1 MRKILFCNKRIF
13 SLTPVKKWPNS
24 RDYLL
29 NECAND
35 CSAIKR
41 REIMPPLFKH
51 PNFVH
56 YWIGQIASSFAFQ
69 MLSVGIG
76 WQMYDLT
83 NSPMALGLV
92 GLCQFLPQ
100 LLLTLVVGHV
110 ADHYNRRLI
119 CVCTR
124 LSMAMT
130 VGILAYG
137 NMTST
142 ISAEMIYLC
151 AALLGTARAFEMP
164 ANQAILPNLI
174 PNELLSRAV
183 SAIASAREISVIAGP
198 ALGGLIYLLGP
209 TTLYLSSMTFFFISC
224 IIMFFL
230 HYNFTVKS
238 KSPISMTHLLGGITF
253 IRGNKVILGSVSLDM
268 FAVLLG
274 GATALLPIVAK
285 DILHT
290 GPWGLGLLRCSP
302 ALGALLMSIYLARR
316 PIKHSVGKIMF
327 AAVAIF
333 GAATIL
339 FGLSENLI
347 LSMLA
352 LVLLGLSDMI
362 SVVIRSTLVQLET
375 PDEMR
380 GRVSAANSVFI
391 GSSNQL
397 GEFESG
403 VTAAWF
409 GVVPAIVIGGVGTI
423 AVVGLWM
430 YLFPTL
436 LKRDTLDKEND

>member
-1 MRKILFCNKRIF
+1 
-13 SLTPVKKWPNS
+13 
-24 RDYLL
+24 
-29 NECAND
+29 
-35 CSAIKR
+35 
-41 REIMPPLFKH
+41 MPPLFKH

-137 NMTST
+137 NMSST

>member
-1 MRKILFCNKRIF
+1 
-13 SLTPVKKWPNS
+13 
-24 RDYLL
+24 
-29 NECAND
+29 
-35 CSAIKR
+35 
-41 REIMPPLFKH
+41 MPPLFKH

-137 NMTST
+137 NMAST

-347 LSMLA
+347 LSMIA